1 MKIIDGSGMVLG
13 RLASHVAKESL
24 KGEEIAI
31 INCSEIVITGNRE
44 RIKKD
49 FLEKR
54 LRVGS
59 SQKGPKHSRKTEK
72 IVKRTIRGMLPNYRE
87 GRGREAWKRIKCYDK
102 IPKELD
108 GKEFIQLK
116 KENKNKTKLTK
127 KDIDAKLFEVAN
139 ELGHKKFNKKKKTTP
154 NPIPRKIKI
163 LNKN

>member
-13 RLASHVAKESL
+13 RLASYAAKESL

-31 INCSEIVITGNRE
+31 VNCSDVIITGNKK
-44 RIKKD
+44 RIEEE

-54 LRVGS
+54 SRVGS

-102 IPKELD
+102 IPNEL
-108 GKEFIQLK
+108 GQKEFTKLK
-116 KENKNKTKLTK
+116 KENK
-127 KDIDAKLFEVAN
+127 
-139 ELGHKKFNKKKKTTP
+139 
-154 NPIPRKIKI
+154 IKI
-163 LNKN
+163 NKISEFTR